1 MKIIIENFGEGYK
14 LKSRFINE
22 AYKFARDIHEF
33 IELVYIEEGSLRLTV
48 DGESRDIESG
58 SFIVITPFRQHSYYA
73 SEKCKMWMAL
83 FSSDFVADIIN
94 ETELLYH
101 RSESYFKPSEE
112 LEVYARSRMI
122 LYDSYNVTDKA
133 EIRYFK
139 ALFHA
144 VFEEYIQKVEKLS
157 EYVVDNALVSVLL
170 YVKEHFKENIDRKSI
185 ANALGYHPVYIS
197 QCINS
202 IPNLNLRKLLN
213 STRVEYAKSL
223 LVKTDMKMIDVALE
237 CGFSGERSFYRAFGE
252 IIKMTPGDYRSRYKI

>member
-14 LKSRFINE
+14 LKSRFIDE

-33 IELVYIEEGSLRLTV
+33 VEVVYLEEGSLRLTV
-48 DGESRDIESG
+48 DGESRDIEGG
-58 SFIVITPFRQHSYYA
+58 SFIVVTPFRQHSYYA

-101 RSESYFKPSEE
+101 RSESCFKPSKE
-112 LEVYARSRMI
+112 LEAYARSRMI
-122 LYDSYNVTDKA
+122 SYDNYNVTDKA

-144 VFEEYIQKVEKLS
+144 IFEEYIQKVEKLS
-157 EYVVDNALVSVLL
+157 DHVVDNALVSVLL
-170 YVKEHFKENIDRKSI
+170 YVKEHFKENIDRTSI

-213 STRVEYAKSL
+213 STRVEYAKGL
-223 LVKTDMKMIDVALE
+223 LLRTDMKMIDVALE
-237 CGFSGERSFYRAFGE
+237 CGFSGERSFYRAFGD
-252 IIKMTPGDYRSRYKI
+252 IIRMTPGEYRARYKA